1 MTRPG
6 FPFHPIRLAA
16 VAATLALAAACDRG
30 DSSPPRNARVEAGL
44 QQTLDDAVATPDV
57 LIPGALAYYHEQGYA
72 PWSGS
77 AGVREL
83 DGRDPMRPANRIRAG
98 SILKTLV
105 AAVTLQHVEEGM
117 LSLDQTLTEILP
129 ASVTDY
135 VTHAHDITLRM
146 LLSHTSGI
154 PNWTTDAVHV
164 EVAMHPEHL
173 WTEDEILGIS
183 ASQTAAVPGAVWEYS
198 NTNYTLLGM
207 VLDSVGGKSWR
218 AQVRE
223 RVLGPLRMTSTELPE
238 PGDCRITDDYAHGYV
253 DAAGTV
259 VDLSCVDPSMAGAS
273 GGNAMVSTVQDLA
286 TFIEALLAGQ
296 LFARSETLVKMTTMV
311 EAHNETDMP
320 HWYGL
325 GLEAYELDGTLVIG
339 NAGGAAGYASMMYR
353 IPAHDATLVTSIN
366 GNDLF
371 ANAFHVFI
379 PALRAIA
386 PELPQVPGAR
396 HDE

>member
-1 MTRPG
+1 MTRPE
-6 FPFHPIRLAA
+6 FRFHLISLAA
-16 VAATLALAAACDRG
+16 FAATLLLAAACGGD
-30 DSSPPRNARVEAGL
+30 DSSPPRNVRLEAGL
-44 QQTLDDAVATPDV
+44 QQTLDAAVATPDA

-135 VTHAHDITLRM
+135 VMHADHITLRM
-146 LLSHTSGI
+146 LLNHTSGI
-154 PNWTTDAVHV
+154 PNWTTDAVHL
-164 EVAMHPEHL
+164 EVAMHPDHL
-173 WTEDEILGIS
+173 WTDDEALAIS
-183 ASQTAAVPGAVWEYS
+183 ASQTAALPGALWEYS

-207 VLDSVGGKSWR
+207 VLDVVGGKSWR

-238 PGDCRITDDYAHGYV
+238 PGGCRITDDHAHGYL

-273 GGNAMVSTVQDLA
+273 GGNAMVST
-286 TFIEALLAGQ
+286 EA
-296 LFARSETLVKMTTMV
+296 R
-311 EAHNETDMP
+311 NETAMP

-325 GLEAYELDGTLVIG
+325 GLEIYELGGTFVIG
-339 NAGGAAGYASMMYR
+339 NAGGAAGYATMMFR
-353 IPAHDATLVTSIN
+353 IPAQDATLVTSIN
-366 GNDLF
+366 GSDLF

-379 PALRAIA
+379 PALRVIDGSA
-386 PELPQVPGAR
+386 VP
-396 HDE
+396 

>member
-1 MTRPG
+1 MTRPESR
-6 FPFHPIRLAA
+6 FHLVSLAA
-16 VAATLALAAACDRG
+16 LAATLLLAAACGGD
-30 DSSPPRNARVEAGL
+30 DSSPPRDVRLEAGL
-44 QQTLDDAVATPDV
+44 QQTLDAAVATPDA

-135 VTHAHDITLRM
+135 VMHADHITLRM
-146 LLSHTSGI
+146 LLNHTSGI
-154 PNWTTDAVHV
+154 PNWTTDAVHL
-164 EVAMHPEHL
+164 EVAMHPDHL
-173 WTEDEILGIS
+173 WTDDEALAIS
-183 ASQTAAVPGAVWEYS
+183 ASQTAALPGALWEYS

-207 VLDSVGGKSWR
+207 VLDVVGGKSWR

-238 PGDCRITDDYAHGYV
+238 PGGCRITDDHAHGYL

-286 TFIEALLAGQ
+286 TFIEALLAGR
-296 LFARSETLVKMTTMV
+296 LFARPETLVEMTTMV
-311 EAHNETDMP
+311 EARNETAMP

-325 GLEAYELDGTLVIG
+325 GLEIYELGGTFVIG
-339 NAGGAAGYASMMYR
+339 NAGGAAGYATMMFR
-353 IPAHDATLVTSIN
+353 IPAQDATLVTSIN
-366 GNDLF
+366 GSDLF

-379 PALRAIA
+379 PALRVIDGSAA
-386 PELPQVPGAR
+386 P
-396 HDE
+396 